1 MPIRTNIH
9 SHRHIAI
16 VKRRLPKLAANWLRG
31 LFETM
36 QARRPCKRSSHYF
49 RASTARTTAH
59 EEGAAASA
67 SAAARAEDALTG
79 LCARSAPF
87 VCALSSR
94 CSARVLVV
102 FNQPV

>member
-79 LCARSAPF
+79 PSMF

>member
-16 VKRRLPKLAANWLRG
+16 VKRRRPKLAANWLRG

-67 SAAARAEDALTG
+67 SAAAKAEDALPGPSTG
-79 LCARSAPF
+79 YVCLRALVQMQCA
-87 VCALSSR
+87 
-94 CSARVLVV
+94 CSCGFESTL
-102 FNQPV
+102 PV

>member
-49 RASTARTTAH
+49 RAYHCPRGRCRRLRLRRRKSRRRFD
-59 EEGAAASA
+59 GAEYVCV
-67 SAAARAEDALTG
+67 RALVQMQ
-79 LCARSAPF
+79 CA
-87 VCALSSR
+87 
-94 CSARVLVV
+94 CSCG
-102 FNQPV
+102 F

>member
-49 RASTARTTAH
+49 RAY
-59 EEGAAASA
+59 
-67 SAAARAEDALTG
+67 
-79 LCARSAPF
+79 P
-87 VCALSSR
+87 
-94 CSARVLVV
+94 
-102 FNQPV
+102 PVPLPTRKVPPPPPPPPQEQKTL